1 MIKYIKSEIFGGK
14 KNKMGA
20 RIRDKRNVK
29 IFVLYLMQN
38 INYPLDYVT
47 LNDIVM
53 QNDYVMYLDF
63 AESFHEMLDA
73 ELVNEECKNEA
84 GDPMYTVTDKGRI
97 VATELSSEIL
107 SSLLDK
113 SLECALRYLD
123 FKKRNIK
130 VSSKIEKRDDG
141 RYNVVCTIKE
151 SDVVIMQNSVVV
163 DTENRAKRMEDN
175 FRDHPEVVYKGVTAL
190 LSGNINFIFN

>member
-1 MIKYIKSEIFGGK
+1 MASLVGS
-14 KNKMGA
+14 
-20 RIRDKRNVK
+20 KRNVK

-63 AESFHEMLDA
+63 ADSFHEMLDA
-73 ELVNEECKNEA
+73 GLVSEECKNAA
-84 GDPMYTVTDKGRI
+84 GDPMYIVTDKGRM
-97 VATELSSEIL
+97 VATELHSEIL
-107 SSLLDK
+107 TSLLDK

-123 FKKRNIK
+123 FKKRKITI
-130 VSSKIEKRDDG
+130 SSRVEKREDG
-141 RYNVVCTIKE
+141 RYDVYCIIKE
-151 SDVVIMQNSVVV
+151 KNEIIMQNVVVV
-163 DTENRAKRMEDN
+163 DTLNRAQRMEDN
-175 FRDHPEVVYKGVTAL
+175 FRDHPEVVYKGVMAL

>member
-1 MIKYIKSEIFGGK
+1 
-14 KNKMGA
+14 MGSLVGS
-20 RIRDKRNVK
+20 KRNVK

-38 INYPLDYVT
+38 INYPLDYIT

-73 ELVNEECKNEA
+73 ELIESCGENES
-84 GDPMYTVTDKGRI
+84 GDTLYVVSEKGVV
-97 VATELSSEIL
+97 VATELHSEIL
-107 SSLLDK
+107 TSLLDK

-123 FKKRNIK
+123 FKKRGVKI
-130 VSSKIEKRDDG
+130 SSRVEKRDDG
-141 RYNVVCTIKE
+141 KFEVVCIIKE
-151 SDVVIMQNSVVV
+151 KNVVIMENSVVV
-163 DTENRAKRMEDN
+163 DTENRARRMQEN
-175 FRDHPEVVYKGVTAL
+175 FRDHPEIVYKGVLAL

>member
-1 MIKYIKSEIFGGK
+1 MASLVGS
-14 KNKMGA
+14 
-20 RIRDKRNVK
+20 KRNVK

-38 INYPLDYVT
+38 INYPLDYIT

-73 ELVNEECKNEA
+73 SLIESAGTNEA
-84 GDPMYTVTDKGRI
+84 GDEVFVVSEKGRL
-97 VATELSSEIL
+97 VAQELRSEIL
-107 SSLLDK
+107 TSLLDK

-123 FKKRNIK
+123 FKKRGVKI
-130 VSSKIEKRDDG
+130 SSRVELREDG
-141 RYNVVCTIKE
+141 RYNVVCAIKE
-151 SDVVIMQNSVVV
+151 KDIVIMENTVVV
-163 DTENRAKRMEDN
+163 DTENRARRMEDN
-175 FRDHPEVVYKGVTAL
+175 FRDHPEVVYKGVLAL

>member
-1 MIKYIKSEIFGGK
+1 
-14 KNKMGA
+14 MGA
-20 RIRDKRNVK
+20 RLRDKRNVK

-63 AESFHEMLDA
+63 AESFHEMLES
-73 ELVNEECKNEA
+73 ELIEVACENEV
-84 GDPMYTVTDKGRI
+84 GDPMYIVTEKGRI
-97 VATELSSEIL
+97 VATELHSEIL
-107 SSLLDK
+107 TSILDK

-123 FKKRNIK
+123 FKKRNVK
-130 VSSKIEKRDDG
+130 VTSKIVEREDG
-141 RYNVVCTIKE
+141 RYDVICVITEK
-151 SDVVIMQNSVVV
+151 DVVIMQNSVVV
-163 DTENRAKRMEDN
+163 DNINRARRMEDN
-175 FRDHPEVVYKGVTAL
+175 FRDHPEVVYKGVMAL

>member
-1 MIKYIKSEIFGGK
+1 
-14 KNKMGA
+14 MGSLVGS
-20 RIRDKRNVK
+20 KRNVK

-38 INYPLDYVT
+38 INYPLDYIT

-73 ELVNEECKNEA
+73 GLIEEAEKNEA
-84 GDPMYTVTDKGRI
+84 GDALYVVSEKGKI
-97 VATELSSEIL
+97 VATELHSEIL
-107 SSLLDK
+107 SSILDK

-123 FKKRNIK
+123 FKKRGIK
-130 VSSKIEKRDDG
+130 ISSKVEKRDDG
-141 RYNVVCTIKE
+141 KF
-151 SDVVIMQNSVVV
+151 DVICIIMEKNTVIMQNTVVV
-163 DTENRAKRMEDN
+163 DTENRAKRMEEN
-175 FRDHPEVVYKGVTAL
+175 FRDHPEIVYKGVFAL

>member
-1 MIKYIKSEIFGGK
+1 
-14 KNKMGA
+14 MGA
-20 RIRDKRNVK
+20 RITAKRNVK
-29 IFVLYLMQN
+29 IFILYLMQN

-73 ELVNEECKNEA
+73 GLIVEECKNEA
-84 GDPMYTVTDKGRI
+84 GDPMYIVTDRGMI
-97 VATELSSEIL
+97 VATELKSEIL
-107 SSLLDK
+107 TSLLDK

-123 FKKRNIK
+123 FKKRDIK
-130 VSSKIEKRDDG
+130 VSARIEEREDG
-141 RYNVVCTIKE
+141 RYNVVCIIKE
-151 SDVVIMQNSVVV
+151 KNQPIMQNSVVV
-163 DTENRAKRMEDN
+163 DTLNRAKRMEDN
-175 FRDHPEVVYKGVTAL
+175 FRDHPEVVYKGVMAL

>member
-1 MIKYIKSEIFGGK
+1 MASLVGS
-14 KNKMGA
+14 
-20 RIRDKRNVK
+20 KRNVK

-47 LNDIVM
+47 INDIVM

-73 ELVNEECKNEA
+73 ELIEDCGKNES
-84 GDPMYTVTDKGRI
+84 GESMYVVTEKGRI
-97 VATELSSEIL
+97 VATQLHSEIL
-107 SSLLDK
+107 TSLLDK

-123 FKKRNIK
+123 FKKRGIK
-130 VSSKIEKRDDG
+130 ISSRVEKREDG
-141 RYNVVCTIKE
+141 RYEVICIVKE
-151 SDVVIMQNSVVV
+151 KNDIIMQNSVVV
-163 DTENRAKRMEDN
+163 DTANRAQRMEDN
-175 FRDHPEVVYKGVTAL
+175 FRDHPEVVYKGVMAL

>member
-1 MIKYIKSEIFGGK
+1 MPPSGGEWRI
-14 KNKMGA
+14 MGA

-38 INYPLDYVT
+38 INYPLDYVA
-47 LNDIVM
+47 LNDIIM

-63 AESFHEMLDA
+63 AESFHEMLDS
-73 ELVNEECKNEA
+73 ELIEEVCRSEA
-84 GDPMYTVTDKGRI
+84 DDPMYMVTDKGRI
-97 VATELSSEIL
+97 VATELHSEIL

-123 FKKRNIK
+123 FKKRNIT
-130 VSSKIEKRDDG
+130 VSSRIEKREDG
-141 RYNVVCTIKE
+141 RYDVICILKE
-151 SDVVIMQNSVVV
+151 KNEVIMQNSVVV
-163 DTENRAKRMEDN
+163 DTINRAQRMEDN
-175 FRDHPEVVYKGVTAL
+175 FRDHPEVVYKGVMAL

>member
-1 MIKYIKSEIFGGK
+1 MWYNIIRPKYKGEAMALVGS
-14 KNKMGA
+14 
-20 RIRDKRNVK
+20 KRNVK

-38 INYPLDYVT
+38 INYPLDYIT

-73 ELVNEECKNEA
+73 ELIVKAGVNES
-84 GDPMYTVTDKGRI
+84 GDDVFVVSEKGKM
-97 VATELSSEIL
+97 VAMELRSEIL
-107 SSLLDK
+107 TSLLDK

-123 FKKRNIK
+123 FKKRGVKI
-130 VSSKIEKRDDG
+130 SSRIEHREDG
-141 RYNVVCTIKE
+141 RYNVVCIIKE
-151 SDVVIMQNSVVV
+151 QDIVIMENTVVV
-163 DTENRAKRMEDN
+163 DTENRARRMEDN
-175 FRDHPEVVYKGVTAL
+175 FRDHPEIVYKGVLAL

>member
-1 MIKYIKSEIFGGK
+1 
-14 KNKMGA
+14 MGA

-38 INYPLDYVT
+38 INYPLDYVA
-47 LNDIVM
+47 LNDIIM

-63 AESFHEMLDA
+63 AESFHEMLDS
-73 ELVNEECKNEA
+73 ELIEEVCRSEA
-84 GDPMYTVTDKGRI
+84 DDPMYMVTDKGRI
-97 VATELSSEIL
+97 VATELHSEIL

-123 FKKRNIK
+123 FKKRNIT
-130 VSSKIEKRDDG
+130 VSARIEKREDG
-141 RYNVVCTIKE
+141 RYDVICILKE
-151 SDVVIMQNSVVV
+151 KNEVIMQNSVVV
-163 DTENRAKRMEDN
+163 DTIIRAQRMEDN
-175 FRDHPEVVYKGVTAL
+175 FHDHPEVVYKGVMAL

>member
-1 MIKYIKSEIFGGK
+1 MASLVGS
-14 KNKMGA
+14 
-20 RIRDKRNVK
+20 KRNVK

-38 INYPLDYVT
+38 INYPLDYIT
-47 LNDIVM
+47 LNDIIM

-73 ELVNEECKNEA
+73 GLIEESGKNDS
-84 GDPMYTVTDKGRI
+84 GDALYVVSEKGRI
-97 VATELSSEIL
+97 VATELHSEIL
-107 SSLLDK
+107 SSILDK

-130 VSSKIEKRDDG
+130 ISSKVQRRDDG
-141 RYNVVCTIKE
+141 RFDVICIIKE
-151 SDVVIMQNSVVV
+151 KDTVIMQNTVVV

-175 FRDHPEVVYKGVTAL
+175 FRDHPEIVYKGVFAL

>member
-1 MIKYIKSEIFGGK
+1 
-14 KNKMGA
+14 MGA
-20 RIRDKRNVK
+20 LIRDKRNVK

-38 INYPLDYVT
+38 INYPLDYIA

-73 ELVNEECKNEA
+73 ELIAEECKNDV
-84 GDPMYTVTDKGRI
+84 GDPMYVVTDKGRV
-97 VATELSSEIL
+97 VATELHSEIL
-107 SSLLDK
+107 SSILDK

-123 FKKRNIK
+123 FKKRGIK
-130 VSSKIEKRDDG
+130 VSSKIERREDG
-141 RYNVVCTIKE
+141 RYDVICIIKE
-151 SDVVIMQNSVVV
+151 KDTVIMQNSVVV
-163 DTENRAKRMEDN
+163 DTLNRAKRMEDN
-175 FRDHPEVVYKGVTAL
+175 FHDHPEVVFKGVMAL

>member
-1 MIKYIKSEIFGGK
+1 MASLVGS
-14 KNKMGA
+14 
-20 RIRDKRNVK
+20 KRNVK

-38 INYPLDYVT
+38 INYPLDYIT

-73 ELVNEECKNEA
+73 ELIVELDKNEV
-84 GDPMYTVTDKGRI
+84 GDALYVVSEKGRI
-97 VATELSSEIL
+97 VATELHSEIL
-107 SSLLDK
+107 TSLLDK

-123 FKKRNIK
+123 FKKRGIK
-130 VSSKIEKRDDG
+130 ISCRVEKREDG
-141 RYNVVCTIKE
+141 RFDVVCIIKE
-151 SDVVIMQNSVVV
+151 KDVVIMQNTVVV

-175 FRDHPEVVYKGVTAL
+175 FRDHPEIVYKGVIAL

>member
-1 MIKYIKSEIFGGK
+1 MPTSPIGG
-14 KNKMGA
+14 MST
-20 RIRDKRNVK
+20 VK
-29 IFVLYLMQN
+29 IFVLYLMRN
-38 INYPLDYVT
+38 INYPLSFVT
-47 LNDIVM
+47 INDIVM

-97 VATELSSEIL
+97 VATELHSEIL

-123 FKKRNIK
+123 FKKRN
-130 VSSKIEKRDDG
+130 SE
-141 RYNVVCTIKE
+141 CT
-151 SDVVIMQNSVVV
+151 
-163 DTENRAKRMEDN
+163 DN
-175 FRDHPEVVYKGVTAL
+175 FYK
-190 LSGNINFIFN
+190 